1 MWTYM
6 KTLMYPVN
14 IKKPDLKFYN
24 LAIDQFHE
32 NFDEIYFID
41 DNISNIEVLKNTKIK
56 GILYKNNEELFHLLN
71 KYI

>member
-1 MWTYM
+1 MFLASGTD
-6 KTLMYPVN
+6 
-14 IKKPDLKFYN
+14 IGKKRS
-24 LAIDQFHE
+24 E
-32 NFDEIYFID
+32 NQDRVFTQFID